1 MLDVASAAAEILG
14 RAKPLSTELT
24 ALEHLSGRILAEPI
38 YAERDQ
44 PPFDRVTM
52 DGIAVRFERGR
63 KRWRLAGRQLAG
75 QPPSKLAT
83 LGDAIEIMTGA
94 VRPHG
99 ADTIIPNEHYSVISG
114 SGGDEIM
121 LESGYQPRAG
131 QHLHA
136 RASDHVAGTLLVDQ
150 GARIGPAEVAIIASA
165 GRTAVTTFRMPR
177 VAVVATGDELVAAG
191 DPIQPH
197 EIRLSNAPALVA
209 ALGAIGLVDSEW
221 HHLPDNKTVLG
232 DALATIID
240 ANDVVLLSGGVSR
253 GKADYVPEVLEALG
267 ATCHF
272 HRVAQKPGKPLWFGS
287 TANGCLVFGL
297 PGNPVSTL
305 ACFCRYVRPAL
316 MNLKGQT
323 DRPVSTVKLGAQ
335 WQFSPKLT
343 ALVPVVIS
351 SDDSGVT
358 WAKPLGTNTSGDF
371 TALAGADGF
380 VELPAADSVFE
391 AGRTVA
397 FFGWR

>member
-1 MLDVASAAAEILG
+1 MLDVARAAAEILG
-14 RAKPLSTELT
+14 RAQPLPTELT
-24 ALEHLSGRILAEPI
+24 SLEHLPGRILAEPVH
-38 YAERDQ
+38 AERDQ

-52 DGIAVRFERGR
+52 DGIAVRYERGR
-63 KRWRLAGRQLAG
+63 KRWRLVGRQLAG
-75 QPPSKLAT
+75 QPPSELTT

-99 ADTIIPNEHYSVISG
+99 ADTIIPNEYYDVVSG
-114 SGGDEIM
+114 DAGNEIV
-121 LESGYQPRAG
+121 LESGYQPTEG

-136 RASDHVAGTLLVDQ
+136 RASDHEAGALLIDK

-165 GRTAVTTFRMPR
+165 GRTSVRTYRLPK

-209 ALGAIGLVDSEW
+209 AVNAIGPTESGW
-221 HHLPDNKTVLG
+221 HHLPDDKPVLR
-232 DALATIID
+232 DALATILE

-287 TANGCLVFGL
+287 TEGGCLVFGL

-316 MNLKGQT
+316 ITLMGQASE
-323 DRPVSTVKLGAQ
+323 RAVSVRLGAE
-335 WQFSPKLT
+335 WQFSPRLT

-351 SDDSGVT
+351 SDEAGVS
-358 WAKPLGTNTSGDF
+358 WARPLGTNTSGDF

-391 AGRTVA
+391 VGRTVA
-397 FFGWR
+397 FYGWR